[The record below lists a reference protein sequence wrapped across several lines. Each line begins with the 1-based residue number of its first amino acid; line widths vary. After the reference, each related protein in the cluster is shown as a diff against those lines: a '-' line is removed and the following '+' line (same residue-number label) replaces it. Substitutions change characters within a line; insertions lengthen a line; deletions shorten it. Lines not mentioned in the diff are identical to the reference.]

1 MPKPAPRARSGYSRD
16 ALTLLGQMIRRARL
30 ERQMT
35 AAELAERVGVSRG
48 VIQRIEQ
55 AEPGC
60 AIGAVF
66 EAAAVLGVRLFDA
79 SPAELAQHLATHRQI
94 LTLLPLSARPPT
106 KAVKDDF

>member
-1 MPKPAPRARSGYSRD
+1 MSKPAPRTRSGYSRD
-16 ALTLLGQMIRRARL
+16 AMALLAQMIRRARL
-30 ERQMT
+30 ERKMT

-66 EAAAVLGVRLFDA
+66 EAAAVLGLRLFDA
-79 SPAELAQHLATHRQI
+79 SPADLAQHLATHGQV
-94 LTLLPLSARPPT
+94 LTLLPLSARPPA